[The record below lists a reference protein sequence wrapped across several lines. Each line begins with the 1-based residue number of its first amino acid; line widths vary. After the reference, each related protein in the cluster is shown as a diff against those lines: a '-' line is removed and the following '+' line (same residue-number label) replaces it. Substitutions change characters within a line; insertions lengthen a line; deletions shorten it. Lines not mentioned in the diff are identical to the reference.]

1 MKNLKLIALHIC
13 LLVVFGTLHAQTNP
27 KVDFSKALKVGDN
40 FIPPS
45 SVQLM
50 RGQVKKIDWKAL
62 ENKVV
67 ILDFFDTFCGTCIQ
81 SMPELQELQHKL
93 GDKLQIFNVAWQDK
107 ATLDKFYATNEF
119 LKENHVNLPVI
130 YADTYLKERFPHQ
143 SAPHVIFLF
152 KGKIHAITGN
162 RLVTEENIL
171 KLYNTGTV
179 SVPLKDD
186 FGKGDLAG
194 QIDNASQKNREGVW
208 ITGYQ
213 DGVPAESMRIKK
225 DSISGLIKTSFYN
238 VSIYDAIQFTWAK
251 IRGTQAQYIPRAERR
266 ILKVKD
272 PNRYVDLSNMGDMWY
287 SENAIC
293 YERLDKIERPDSAR
307 ARMVLN
313 DLHNFFGIR
322 SYKTMQEI
330 DCLIFKPCP
339 VKPYTGKTLEKAMNY
354 ANSSVLAVMTDLGEQ
369 FPPVLDLVHS
379 KEKIKIAPYANL
391 EEFNE
396 QLAAYGIEAVLGRG
410 MQEVLVVEEVNQ

>member
-1 MKNLKLIALHIC
+1 MKHLKLIALQIC
-13 LLVVFGTLHAQTNP
+13 LLITFSTAHAKPNQ
-27 KVDFSKALKVGDN
+27 KVDFSKALKVGDT

-50 RGQVKKIDWKAL
+50 RGEVKKIDWKAL

-81 SMPELQELQHKL
+81 SMPELQEIQHKL
-93 GDKLQIFNVAWQDK
+93 KDKLQIFNVAWQDK
-107 ATLDKFYATNEF
+107 ATLDKFYATNAF
-119 LKENHVNLPVI
+119 LKENNVNLSVI
-130 YADTYLKERFPHQ
+130 YADKYLKQRFPHQ

-152 KGKIHAITGN
+152 KGKVHAVTGN

-171 KLYNTGTV
+171 KLYNTGTI
-179 SVPLKDD
+179 SLPLKDD

-194 QIDNASQKNREGVW
+194 QIDNDSQKTREGVW

-213 DGVPAESMRIKK
+213 DGVPGESMRIKK

-238 VSIYDAIQFTWAK
+238 VSICSAIQFTWAK
-251 IRGTQAQYIPRAERR
+251 IRSTPSKYIPRAERR
-266 ILKVKD
+266 ILKVKNPD
-272 PNRYVDLSNMGDMWY
+272 RYDDLSNVGDVWY
-287 SENAIC
+287 TKNAIS
-293 YERLDKIERPDSAR
+293 YERLDRMDRPDSAR
-307 ARMVLN
+307 ARIVLN

-322 SYKTMQEI
+322 SYKTMKEI

-339 VKPYTGKTLEKAMNY
+339 VKPYTGKMLEGAMVY
-354 ANSSVLAVMTDLGEQ
+354 SGTDVLATMTDLGEQ
-369 FPPVLDLVHS
+369 FPPALDLVKS
-379 KEKIKIAPYANL
+379 DQKITIGAYTNL
-391 EEFNE
+391 LEFNE

-410 MQEVLVVEEVNQ
+410 IQEVMVIEEVN

>member
-1 MKNLKLIALHIC
+1 MKHLKLIALQIC
-13 LLVVFGTLHAQTNP
+13 LLITFSTSHAQSNQ
-27 KVDFSKALKVGDN
+27 KVDFSKALKVGDT

-50 RGQVKKIDWKAL
+50 RGEVKKIDWKAL

-93 GDKLQIFNVAWQDK
+93 KDKLQIFNVAWQDK
-107 ATLDKFYATNEF
+107 ATLDKFYATNAF
-119 LKENHVNLPVI
+119 LKENNVNLSVI
-130 YADTYLKERFPHQ
+130 FSDKYLKERFPHQ

-152 KGKIHAITGN
+152 KGKVHAVTGN

-179 SVPLKDD
+179 SLPLKDD

-194 QIDNASQKNREGVW
+194 QIDDAGQKTKEGVW

-213 DGVPAESMRIKK
+213 DGVPGESMRIKK

-238 VSIYDAIQFTWAK
+238 VSICSAIQFTWAK
-251 IRGTQAQYIPRAERR
+251 IRSTPSKYIPRAERR
-266 ILKVKD
+266 ILKVKNPD
-272 PNRYVDLSNMGDMWY
+272 RYDDLSNVGDVWY
-287 SENAIC
+287 TKNAIS
-293 YERLDKIERPDSAR
+293 YERLDRMDRPDSAR
-307 ARMVLN
+307 ARIVLN

-322 SYKTMQEI
+322 SYKTMKEI

-339 VKPYTGKTLEKAMNY
+339 VKPYTGKMLEGAMVY
-354 ANSSVLAVMTDLGEQ
+354 SGTDVLATMTDLGEQ
-369 FPPVLDLVHS
+369 FPPALDLVKS
-379 KEKIKIAPYANL
+379 DQKITIGAYTNL
-391 EEFNE
+391 LEFNE

-410 MQEVLVVEEVNQ
+410 MQEVMVIEEVN